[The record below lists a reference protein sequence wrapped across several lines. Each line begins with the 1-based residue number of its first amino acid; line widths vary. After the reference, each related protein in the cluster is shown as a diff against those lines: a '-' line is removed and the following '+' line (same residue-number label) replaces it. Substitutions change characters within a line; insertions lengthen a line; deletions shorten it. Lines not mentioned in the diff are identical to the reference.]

1 MSVQSPDSGRHL
13 KISSNRKALQP
24 KIDPFPNALNN
35 IVTNSTDVKSKCTLY
50 VDISNKENIHP
61 MIQSFETSLA
71 QELSAIREKLER
83 LRIDREN
90 TDEVLRQRMTKL
102 DSHMKE
108 ILNRWEDQK
117 QLEME
122 VDRLYRL
129 KEIRLSCM
137 RVSPVKSLR
146 EKEQEKVSKESRAK
160 ENGREEEKS
169 DEIPSHS
176 GIGK

>member
-1 MSVQSPDSGRHL
+1 
-13 KISSNRKALQP
+13 
-24 KIDPFPNALNN
+24 
-35 IVTNSTDVKSKCTLY
+35 
-50 VDISNKENIHP
+50 
-61 MIQSFETSLA
+61 MIQSFDSSLA

-90 TDEVLRQRMTKL
+90 TDEVLRQRGVML

-137 RVSPVKSLR
+137 VRFFFSPFSVVLLSYT
-146 EKEQEKVSKESRAK
+146 SKLQLES
-160 ENGREEEKS
+160 
-169 DEIPSHS
+169 
-176 GIGK
+176 

>member
-1 MSVQSPDSGRHL
+1 
-13 KISSNRKALQP
+13 
-24 KIDPFPNALNN
+24 
-35 IVTNSTDVKSKCTLY
+35 
-50 VDISNKENIHP
+50 
-61 MIQSFETSLA
+61 MIQSFDSSLA

-90 TDEVLRQRMTKL
+90 TDEVLRQRGVML

-137 RVSPVKSLR
+137 VRFFFSPFSVVL
-146 EKEQEKVSKESRAK
+146 
-160 ENGREEEKS
+160 
-169 DEIPSHS
+169 PSY
-176 GIGK
+176 I

>member
-1 MSVQSPDSGRHL
+1 MPAAAVQSPNSSHHPR
-13 KISSNRKALQP
+13 SSNRKALQP
-24 KIDPFPNALNN
+24 KIDPFPNAAINAIN
-35 IVTNSTDVKSKCTLY
+35 TNAKPKSMQC

-61 MIQSFETSLA
+61 MIQSFDSSLA
-71 QELSAIREKLER
+71 QELTAIREKLER

-90 TDEVLRQRMTKL
+90 TDEVLRQRGMML
-102 DSHMKE
+102 DSQMKE

-137 RVSPVKSLR
+137 RISPVKSLR
-146 EKEQEKVSKESRAK
+146 EKEQEKVSKESQVKASERC
-160 ENGREEEKS
+160 S
-169 DEIPSHS
+169 
-176 GIGK
+176 